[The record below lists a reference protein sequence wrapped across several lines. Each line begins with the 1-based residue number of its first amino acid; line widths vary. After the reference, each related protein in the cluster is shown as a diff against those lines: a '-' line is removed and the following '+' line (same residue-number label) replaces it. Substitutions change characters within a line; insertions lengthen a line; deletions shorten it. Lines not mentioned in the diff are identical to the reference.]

1 MCTKYGTHTNAHE
14 FLIDILCRW
23 SLTNQNL
30 LLHFTQFLLLLLH
43 HLFAWLFFL
52 SCVII
57 IIVFCIE
64 WKRVSITTNEDK
76 KVSVFCVYFDA
87 SSLVSRP
94 NPSLSSSKPKLSL
107 NKLQKA
113 LNSSARIDMTSYQFQ
128 CGGMMVELMKIRFI
142 SAVKRRKRKLI
153 RTNAKIYYLLC
164 DSIRRVKIN
173 GLIP

>member
-30 LLHFTQFLLLLLH
+30 LLHFTQFLLLH
-43 HLFAWLFFL
+43 HLFAWLFFIL
-52 SCVII
+52 CDNYYRLLYRM
-57 IIVFCIE
+57 
-64 WKRVSITTNEDK
+64 KRVSITTNEDK

-87 SSLVSRP
+87 SSWVSRP
-94 NPSLSSSKPKLSL
+94 NPSFSFFIKTQTQSQQIAESVELI
-107 NKLQKA
+107 
-113 LNSSARIDMTSYQFQ
+113 IDMTSYWFQ
-128 CGGMMVELMKIRFI
+128 RGGMMVELMKIRFI
-142 SAVKRRKRKLI
+142 LAVKRRKRKLI
-153 RTNAKIYYLLC
+153 RANAKIYYLLC